1 MNHPFQKGS
10 GECLPLMVSHGV
22 AGKPISVTERDKLE
36 SAKCY
41 VTVSECCA
49 WKMAIMS
56 SCSRIW
62 TAKGNR

>member
-1 MNHPFQKGS
+1 
-10 GECLPLMVSHGV
+10 MVSHGV

-41 VTVSECCA
+41 VTVSECLA